1 MLVTDEE
8 MWIIP
13 VTTETGQTEYLI
25 TMDSSRESAR
35 ERALNWIKTQ
45 PNLVDLGEPKIP
57 FHVL

>member
-1 MLVTDEE
+1 MITDEE

-13 VTTETGQTEYLI
+13 VTTKEATIEYLV

-35 ERALNWIKTQ
+35 EQAVEWVKTQ
-45 PNLVDLGEPKIP
+45 PNLEDVGELRTP